1 VAARNANGNY
11 RDILH
16 EFENF
21 TGNFARAAVEAAV
34 ARREEVTPYLLRI
47 LEDTLDRA
55 AQLDEL
61 TLADLRRDP
70 TIYLLR
76 PYDIEEEALSHLE
89 EVCREIFEGQL
100 DGWYRVPSSWPVNR
114 DFDMFQR
121 WFEYRF
127 HSMLVDLCE
136 DPLERDEL

>member
-1 VAARNANGNY
+1 MPAEPFLKWHRANS
-11 RDILH
+11 
-16 EFENF
+16 
-21 TGNFARAAVEAAV
+21 TSA
-34 ARREEVTPYLLRI
+34 
-47 LEDTLDRA
+47 
-55 AQLDEL
+55 EL

-70 TIYLLR
+70 TIYMLP
-76 PYDIEEEALSHLE
+76 PYDTEEEALSHLE
-89 EVCREIFEGQL
+89 EVCGEIFEEQL

-136 DPLERDEL
+136 DPLECDEL